1 MKNKKTILVAS
12 LTVIALGAVYKFDM
26 SATSPVEPVLTE
38 ATKSTE
44 SSTETTPSTLI
55 SQAPEQGES
64 APSLGEIISESSNS
78 SLLEELFPEG
88 DPAWAWAKVDLDGI
102 RNDIPE
108 NLYWTYG
115 APTQDES
122 LLALREESKAHW
134 KAQFAKVLSNTAT
147 EQEIEDY
154 YAHQQAISTDYVE
167 FATILLN
174 RHHQDLPERDYAM
187 QTLARNLHLGR
198 LEEIPG
204 NLNKALER
212 AKQHKQNQQ
221 AWLDDKES
229 YEAELARQREEAL
242 RELGKI

>member
-1 MKNKKTILVAS
+1 MKNKKTILMAS
-12 LTVIALGAVYKFDM
+12 LAAIALGAVYKFDT
-26 SATSPVEPVLTE
+26 SATSPVEPILSEQTE
-38 ATKSTE
+38 ATE
-44 SSTETTPSTLI
+44 SSSETTPSTLI
-55 SQAPEQGES
+55 SQAPEDGQS
-64 APSLGEIISESSNS
+64 DQPLSEIIAESSKS
-78 SLLEELFPEG
+78 SLLEELFPAG
-88 DPAWAWAKVDLDGI
+88 DPAWAWAKVDLEGI
-102 RNDIPE
+102 QNDIPD

-174 RHHQDLPERDYAM
+174 RHHQDLSERDYAM
-187 QTLARNLHLGR
+187 QSLARNLHLGR

-204 NLNKALER
+204 KLHNAIER
-212 AKQHKQNQQ
+212 AKQHTQNQQ
-221 AWLDDKES
+221 AWLNDKES
-229 YEAELARQREEAL
+229 YEAELARQKEDAL